1 MLIYKFIFTM
11 VAAALGFGPAMVM
24 PQFNPKA
31 PAPKV
36 DVSAPAPE
44 YKLAVKGDRLSRIND
59 ATADPFDNRPGT
71 RDGVS
76 VLRAAQDGRG
86 ENDAHRLRRR
96 HLSIARPADDD
107 LFDFEG
113 LAIAGDRGP
122 PRETRAVLVTFNQ
135 NLLDGQ
141 LQGLTA
147 SLIKARRKLRDLQQQ
162 LRRWR
167 QRKVKGKA
175 PALESVRKQVQA
187 ICSGQFVKLILKAEV
202 CTVRKDLDLT
212 YSTGQAALD
221 RLCRVQLGKTILFTD
236 NADWLDEDIVL
247 AYRSQYH
254 IENAFR
260 QMKNPH
266 FLGWS
271 PMYHWTDSKIQVH
284 AFYCVL
290 ALLLTSLLQ
299 RELARQGEL
308 LSVNRILEELG
319 GIQQTLIVYPR
330 RQGQRQHSTATC
342 LTRMSPLQSRLFSL
356 LDLKRYAPPSR

>member
-1 MLIYKFIFTM
+1 MEVYRTEKR
-11 VAAALGFGPAMVM
+11 VFG
-24 PQFNPKA
+24 
-31 PAPKV
+31 
-36 DVSAPAPE
+36 
-44 YKLAVKGDRLSRIND
+44 
-59 ATADPFDNRPGT
+59 
-71 RDGVS
+71 
-76 VLRAAQDGRG
+76 
-86 ENDAHRLRRR
+86 
-96 HLSIARPADDD
+96 
-107 LFDFEG
+107 
-113 LAIAGDRGP
+113 
-122 PRETRAVLVTFNQ
+122 ETRTVLITFNQ

-147 SLIKARRKLRDLQQQ
+147 SLNKARRKLRDLQQQ

-167 QRKVKGKA
+167 QGKVKGKA

-187 ICSGQFVKLILKAEV
+187 ICSGQFVKTILKAEV
-202 CTVRKDLDLT
+202 CAVRKGLELT
-212 YSTGQAALD
+212 YSTDQAVLD
-221 RLCRVQLGKTILFTD
+221 RLCRVQFGKTILFTD

-299 RELARQGEL
+299 RELARKGEE

-319 GIQQTLIVYPR
+319 GIQETLIVYPR
-330 RQGQRQHSTATC
+330 RQGQRQHTTATC

-356 LDLKRYAPPSR
+356 LDLKRYALPSR